1 MDTLVTVPPVWGRA
15 TGRRALVTK
24 KVRSRDNVRVTR
36 DEFRQA
42 ALAFPEAAEQETW
55 GHPTFR
61 VRGKMFATMSADDDA
76 ATVKASKEAQSALV
90 GSEPETFSIPAY
102 VGQHGWVGIR
112 LERVDAGEAAELL
125 DEAWRATAPKRVV
138 AAFDADE

>member
-1 MDTLVTVPPVWGRA
+1 M
-15 TGRRALVTK
+15 
-24 KVRSRDNVRVTR
+24 TR
-36 DEFRQA
+36 DEFRRA

-76 ATVKASKEAQSALV
+76 ATVKATKEAQAALV
-90 GSEPETFSIPAY
+90 GSEPETFSVPAY
-102 VGQHGWVGIR
+102 VGQHGWIGIR
-112 LERVDAGEAAELL
+112 LDRVDAEEASELL

-138 AAFDADE
+138 AAYDSGG